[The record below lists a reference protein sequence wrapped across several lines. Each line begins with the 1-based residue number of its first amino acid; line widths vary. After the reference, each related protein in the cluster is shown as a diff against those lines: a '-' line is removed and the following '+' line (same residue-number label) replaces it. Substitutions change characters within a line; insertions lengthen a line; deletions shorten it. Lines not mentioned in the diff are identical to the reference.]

1 MGHAPVG
8 SLLRRRRLRVRIKR
22 ALLVV
27 AVVVAMG
34 LLVMA
39 AGPAPPGIERLP
51 TLAVRDPTFVGT
63 LEAHLGAPV
72 VGGNRVDLLLNG
84 DEIFPAL
91 FAAIRGART
100 SIDYAQYFWAD
111 GAVARDLAEAL
122 AERSRAGVRVNV
134 LLDGVGTLG
143 MPDEQVDTLRRSGCH
158 VAWFRPLAR
167 WSIRRHNNRN
177 HRRILVVD
185 GRVGITG
192 GSGISDKWTGNGRRD
207 DHWRETDVRVE
218 GPAVAW
224 LRAAFIENW
233 RVATGELLGG
243 ADYVA
248 SQRQSVGDIRVQ
260 VVPSSPAGGS
270 YAAYTMVMLAFA
282 SARRSILMTNPY
294 FVLDE
299 PMTDALVAAARRGVR
314 VVALTPGNI
323 DHALV
328 RSASR
333 HDFGRL
339 LQGGVQIYEYRAAL
353 LHAKTLV
360 VDGAWSSVGSTNLD
374 NRSFALNDELNLA
387 VYDPGV
393 ASRLEDVFEAD
404 LRQSRRIEYADWANR
419 GLKTRLQE
427 LVVLPV
433 RDLL

>member
-1 MGHAPVG
+1 V
-8 SLLRRRRLRVRIKR
+8 I
-22 ALLVV
+22 
-27 AVVVAMG
+27 
-34 LLVMA
+34 
-39 AGPAPPGIERLP
+39 
-51 TLAVRDPTFVGT
+51 
-63 LEAHLGAPV
+63 
-72 VGGNRVDLLLNG
+72 
-84 DEIFPAL
+84 
-91 FAAIRGART
+91 
-100 SIDYAQYFWAD
+100 
-111 GAVARDLAEAL
+111 
-122 AERSRAGVRVNV
+122 
-134 LLDGVGTLG
+134 
-143 MPDEQVDTLRRSGCH
+143 
-158 VAWFRPLAR
+158 
-167 WSIRRHNNRN
+167 
-177 HRRILVVD
+177 D
-185 GRVGITG
+185 GRIGFTG
-192 GSGISDKWTGNGRRD
+192 GSGVSRKWMGNGRVA
-207 DHWRETDVRVE
+207 DHWRDTDVRVE

-224 LRAAFIENW
+224 LEAAFIENW

-243 ADYVA
+243 SVYVA
-248 SQRQSVGDIRVQ
+248 PQRQLVGDVRVQ
-260 VVPSSPAGGS
+260 VVRSSPAGGS

-299 PMTDALVAAARRGVR
+299 SMTDALVAAARRGVR

-387 VYDPGV
+387 MYDTGV
-393 ASRLEDVFEAD
+393 ASRLEEVFEAD
-404 LRQSRRIEYADWANR
+404 LRQSRRVEYADWANR

>member
-1 MGHAPVG
+1 MGHAPG
-8 SLLRRRRLRVRIKR
+8 SSLLQRRRLRVRIKR

-27 AVVVAMG
+27 AVVAAMG

-39 AGPAPPGIERLP
+39 AGPAPPRIERLP

-63 LEAHLGAPV
+63 LEAHLGTPV
-72 VGGNRVDLLLNG
+72 VAGNRVDLLLNG

-91 FAAIRGART
+91 LAAIRGART
-100 SIDYAQYFWAD
+100 SVDYAQYFWAD
-111 GAVARDLAEAL
+111 GVVAREVAEAL
-122 AERSRAGVRVNV
+122 AERARAGVRVNV
-134 LLDGVGTLG
+134 LLDGVGTLH
-143 MPDEQVDTLRRSGCH
+143 MPDAQVETLRRSGCH
-158 VAWFRPLAR
+158 VEWFRPLAR
-167 WSIRRHNNRN
+167 FSIRRHNNRN

-192 GSGISDKWTGNGRRD
+192 GSGVSDKWTGNGRRD
-207 DHWRETDVRVE
+207 DHWRDTDVRIE

-224 LRAAFIENW
+224 LQAAFVENW

-243 ADYVA
+243 AEYLA
-248 SQRQSVGDIRVQ
+248 SPRPPAGDVRVQ
-260 VVPSSPAGGS
+260 VVRSSPAGGS
-270 YAAYTMVMLAFA
+270 YAAYTMVLLAFA

-299 PMTDALVAAARRGVR
+299 RMTEALVAAARRGVR
-314 VVALTPGNI
+314 VVALTPGKI

-339 LQGGVQIYEYRAAL
+339 LQGGVQIFEYQAAL

-360 VDGAWSSVGSTNLD
+360 IDGAWSSVGSTNLD

-387 VYDPGV
+387 LYDTGV
-393 ASRLEDVFEAD
+393 AGRMAEVFEAD
-404 LRQSRRIEYADWANR
+404 LQRSRRVEYADWANR

>member
-1 MGHAPVG
+1 MGHAPVRR
-8 SLLRRRRLRVRIKR
+8 LLRCRRLRVRIKR

-51 TLAVRDPTFVGT
+51 TLAVGDPTFVGT
-63 LEAHLGAPV
+63 LEAHLGAPM

-91 FAAIRGART
+91 FAAIRGACT

-134 LLDGVGTLG
+134 LLDGVGTLA
-143 MPDEQVDTLRRSGCH
+143 MLEEQVDTLRRSGCH
-158 VAWFRPLAR
+158 LEWFRPLAR
-167 WSIRRHNNRN
+167 WSVRRHNNRN

-207 DHWRETDVRVE
+207 DHWRDTDVRVE

-224 LRAAFIENW
+224 LQAAFIENW

-243 ADYVA
+243 TDYVA
-248 SQRQSVGDIRVQ
+248 TQR
-260 VVPSSPAGGS
+260 
-270 YAAYTMVMLAFA
+270 
-282 SARRSILMTNPY
+282 
-294 FVLDE
+294 
-299 PMTDALVAAARRGVR
+299 
-314 VVALTPGNI
+314 
-323 DHALV
+323 
-328 RSASR
+328 
-333 HDFGRL
+333 
-339 LQGGVQIYEYRAAL
+339 
-353 LHAKTLV
+353 
-360 VDGAWSSVGSTNLD
+360 
-374 NRSFALNDELNLA
+374 
-387 VYDPGV
+387 
-393 ASRLEDVFEAD
+393 
-404 LRQSRRIEYADWANR
+404 
-419 GLKTRLQE
+419 
-427 LVVLPV
+427 
-433 RDLL
+433 

>member
-1 MGHAPVG
+1 MGHARG
-8 SLLRRRRLRVRIKR
+8 SNLLRRRRLRVHIKQ

-27 AVVVAMG
+27 AVVAALGVFIM
-34 LLVMA
+34 V
-39 AGPAPPGIERLP
+39 AGPAPPSVERLP
-51 TLAVRDPTFVGT
+51 TLAVRDTAFAGT

-72 VGGNRVDLLLNG
+72 IGGNRVELLLNG
-84 DEIFPAL
+84 DAIFPAL
-91 FAAIRGART
+91 LAAIRGART

-111 GAVARDLAEAL
+111 GVVAREMVEAL
-122 AERSRAGVRVNV
+122 AERARAGVRVNV
-134 LLDGVGTLG
+134 LLDGVGTLH
-143 MPDEQVDTLRRSGCH
+143 MPGDQVETLRRSGCH
-158 VAWFRPLAR
+158 VEWFRPLAR
-167 WSIRRHNNRN
+167 FSVRRHNNRN

-185 GRVGITG
+185 GRLGITG
-192 GSGISDKWTGNGRRD
+192 GSGVSDKWTGNGRRD
-207 DHWRETDVRVE
+207 DHWRDTDVRIE

-224 LRAAFIENW
+224 LQAAFVENW

-243 ADYVA
+243 VDYLA
-248 SQRQSVGDIRVQ
+248 APRAPAGDVRVQ
-260 VVPSSPAGGS
+260 VVRSSPAGGS
-270 YAAYTMVMLAFA
+270 YGAYTMILLAFA
-282 SARRSILMTNPY
+282 AARQSILMTNPY
-294 FVLDE
+294 FVLDDR
-299 PMTDALVAAARRGVR
+299 MTDTLIAAAQRGVR
-314 VVALTPGNI
+314 VVALTPGKI

-339 LQGGVQIYEYRAAL
+339 LKGGVQIYEYQAAL

-387 VYDPGV
+387 VYDAGV
-393 ASRLEDVFEAD
+393 AGRLAEVFEAD
-404 LRQSRRIEYADWANR
+404 LQRSRRVEYADWAHR
-419 GLKTRLQE
+419 GLTTRLQE

>member
-1 MGHAPVG
+1 
-8 SLLRRRRLRVRIKR
+8 
-22 ALLVV
+22 
-27 AVVVAMG
+27 
-34 LLVMA
+34 
-39 AGPAPPGIERLP
+39 
-51 TLAVRDPTFVGT
+51 
-63 LEAHLGAPV
+63 V

-91 FAAIRGART
+91 LAAIRGARR
-100 SIDYAQYFWAD
+100 SIDYAQYFWA
-111 GAVARDLAEAL
+111 GGVVARDIAEAL
-122 AERSRAGVRVNV
+122 AERSRAGLRVHV

-143 MPDEQVDTLRRSGCH
+143 MPEEHVNTLRRGGCQ
-158 VAWFRPLAR
+158 VEWFRPLAR
-167 WSIRRHNNRN
+167 WSIPRHNNRN

-192 GSGISDKWTGNGRRD
+192 GSGVSDKWTGNGRRD
-207 DHWRETDVRVE
+207 DHWRDTDVRVE

-224 LRAAFIENW
+224 LQAAFIENW

-248 SQRQSVGDIRVQ
+248 PQRQPVAGVRVQ
-260 VVPSSPAGGS
+260 VVRSSPAGGS

-314 VVALTPGNI
+314 VVALTPGKI

-339 LQGGVQIYEYRAAL
+339 LQSGVQIYEYRAAL

-387 VYDPGV
+387 VYDTGV
-393 ASRLEDVFEAD
+393 ASRLEEVFEAD

>member
-1 MGHAPVG
+1 MGHAPAG
-8 SLLRRRRLRVRIKR
+8 SLRRRRLRVRIKR

-27 AVVVAMG
+27 AVLVTMG

-39 AGPAPPGIERLP
+39 AGPAPPSIERLP

-63 LEAHLGAPV
+63 LEAHLGTPV
-72 VGGNRVDLLLNG
+72 VAGNRVDLLLNG

-91 FAAIRGART
+91 LAAIRGART

-111 GAVARDLAEAL
+111 GVLAREIVEAL

-143 MPDEQVDTLRRSGCH
+143 MPGEQVDTLRRSGCH
-158 VAWFRPLAR
+158 VEWFRPLAR
-167 WSIRRHNNRN
+167 WSVRRHNNRN
-177 HRRILVVD
+177 HRRILVAD

-192 GSGISDKWTGNGRRD
+192 GSGVSDKWIGNGRRD
-207 DHWRETDVRVE
+207 DHWRDTDVRIE
-218 GPAVAW
+218 GPAVTW
-224 LRAAFIENW
+224 LQAAFIENW

-243 ADYVA
+243 AEYLPP
-248 SQRQSVGDIRVQ
+248 QRAAGDVRVQ
-260 VVPSSPAGGS
+260 VVSSSPAGGS
-270 YAAYTMVMLAFA
+270 YAAYTMVLLAFA

-294 FVLDE
+294 FVLDDR
-299 PMTDALVAAARRGVR
+299 MTDALMAAARRGVR

-333 HDFGRL
+333 RDFGPL
-339 LQGGVQIYEYRAAL
+339 LQSGVQIFEYQSAL

-387 VYDPGV
+387 MYDTGV
-393 ASRLEDVFEAD
+393 ASRLEEVFEAD
-404 LRQSRRIEYADWANR
+404 LRQSRRVEYADWANR